1 MNEMKIDLRVIRGW
15 VEKWQE
21 DDGVTRTASKLAA
34 VMLSEVLRENEQRL
48 IMTETLMKE
57 ILNESRTLEK
67 VEQQLLTRL
76 KARRGLDAEM
86 EEQLRG
92 HRRRMAALLKEADE
106 VMRRPSTD
114 LSVKVGGLLFEIGRN
129 ASRARTP
136 SDEPAKLQA

>member
-1 MNEMKIDLRVIRGW
+1 MNEMKIDLRVITGW
-15 VEKWQE
+15 VEKWRE

-48 IMTETLMKE
+48 IMTETVTSE
-57 ILNESRTLEK
+57 ILTECRTLEK

-106 VMRRPSTD
+106 VMKRPSTD
-114 LSVKVGGLLFEIGRN
+114 LSVKVGGLLFEISRN
-129 ASRARTP
+129 ASRARRP
-136 SDEPAKLQA
+136 ADEPAKLQA

>member
-1 MNEMKIDLRVIRGW
+1 
-15 VEKWQE
+15 
-21 DDGVTRTASKLAA
+21 
-34 VMLSEVLRENEQRL
+34 MLSEVLRENEQRL
-48 IMTETLMKE
+48 IMTETVMKE

-106 VMRRPSTD
+106 VMKRPSTD
-114 LSVKVGGLLFEIGRN
+114 LSVKVGGLLFEISRN
-129 ASRARTP
+129 ASRARRP
-136 SDEPAKLQA
+136 ADEPAKLQA